1 MSLPSS
7 PAAPLAAT
15 PQRVPVPGPVP
26 ATPFSGEH
34 VQEHSPASI
43 ARRYAPAAAAQ
54 PYDQHAYEPVPG
66 FPDRPPSA
74 PLFLPVVD
82 LDTGGA
88 VAVEVIAEGA
98 SPGAPGAAGP
108 ATRPG
113 TGPGT
118 GMVNGP
124 ATGTVNATVNGVLA
138 AAREEALLPLVL
150 PISAAAVAGG
160 SAGLAPLHEAIRMCN
175 RRPREV
181 ILVIEGEPA
190 LVERMALLSAIDGLR
205 AVGYLIAFGGLGAA
219 ALPLDLLADAS
230 PYVIALSA
238 DLVARGPRDHRRG
251 ALAESLVRL
260 ARGVGAHVL
269 APGVRDETQLAA
281 VRGWGIRLAQG
292 PLLAPF
298 DWRPSHGYN
307 RVHVPLPVTEATTPT
322 ATLGPRVQEILLP
335 AVTLPAE
342 STAEEVVAVL
352 SAEPS
357 ITSVILVDE
366 YQRPLGSIDRSR
378 FLLFMA
384 GAYGHAL
391 HARKPAGR
399 LADPAKIV
407 AKTTPVIAA
416 MQVAGRDNARVYDDL
431 VVVDEVGR
439 CMGVVRVGDL
449 LRHAADLRAAR

>member
-1 MSLPSS
+1 MSLPSPS
-7 PAAPLAAT
+7 AAPHAAT
-15 PQRVPVPGPVP
+15 PQHVPAPGPAP
-26 ATPFSGEH
+26 ATPFPPDTAWEH
-34 VQEHSPASI
+34 GPANTAWEHAPANMV
-43 ARRYAPAAAAQ
+43 RRYTPAAAAQ
-54 PYDQHAYEPVPG
+54 PYDQRAYTPAPG
-66 FPDRPPSA
+66 FPGPAA

-88 VAVEVIAEGA
+88 VAIEVISEGA
-98 SPGAPGAAGP
+98 SSG
-108 ATRPG
+108 
-113 TGPGT
+113 GPG
-118 GMVNGP
+118 V
-124 ATGTVNATVNGVLA
+124 TGTVNSVLA

-160 SAGLAPLHEAIRMCN
+160 SAGLAPLHEAMRVCN

-181 ILVIEGEPA
+181 ILVIEGDFA
-190 LVERMALLSAIDGLR
+190 SVERTALLSGIDGLR
-205 AVGYLIAFGGLGAA
+205 AVGYLIAFGGIGTA

-238 DLVARGPRDHRRG
+238 DLVVRGPRDPRRG

-269 APGVRDETQLAA
+269 APGVRDEAQLAA

-292 PLLAPF
+292 PLLAPS
-298 DWRPSHGYN
+298 DWRPTHGYN
-307 RVHVPLPVTEATTPT
+307 RVHVPLPVPEA
-322 ATLGPRVQEILLP
+322 AAVNAALGPRVQEFLLP

-366 YQRPLGSIDRSR
+366 YQRPQGSIDRSR

-391 HARKPAGR
+391 HAKKRAGR
-399 LADPAKIV
+399 LADTAKIV
-407 AKTTPVIAA
+407 AKTTPVVAA

-449 LRHAADLRAAR
+449 LRHAADLQPQPAR

>member
-1 MSLPSS
+1 MSQNSIVSLPVH
-7 PAAPLAAT
+7 PAAPPAAT
-15 PQRVPVPGPVP
+15 SQRVPAPGAAP
-26 ATPFSGEH
+26 ATPFPPDSGWEH
-34 VQEHSPASI
+34 PTADVAREHDPATMV
-43 ARRYAPAAAAQ
+43 RRYTPAAPAQ
-54 PYDQHAYEPVPG
+54 PYDQRAHA
-66 FPDRPPSA
+66 PSA
-74 PLFLPVVD
+74 SGLPGPAAPVFLPVVD

-88 VAVEVIAEGA
+88 VAVEVISEGA
-98 SPGAPGAAGP
+98 SYG
-108 ATRPG
+108 
-113 TGPGT
+113 GPG
-118 GMVNGP
+118 M
-124 ATGTVNATVNGVLA
+124 ASTVNGLLA

-160 SAGLAPLHEAIRMCN
+160 SAGLASLHEAMRVCN

-181 ILVIEGEPA
+181 ILVIEGGSA
-190 LVERMALLSAIDGLR
+190 SVERTALLSGIDGLR
-205 AVGYLIAFGGLGAA
+205 AVGYLIAFGGIGTA

-230 PYVIALSA
+230 PYMIALSP
-238 DLVARGPRDHRRG
+238 DVVARGPRDPRRG

-307 RVHVPLPVTEATTPT
+307 RVHVPLPVPEATAAT
-322 ATLGPRVQEILLP
+322 ASLGPRVQELLLP

-366 YQRPLGSIDRSR
+366 YQRPQGSIDRSR

-391 HARKPAGR
+391 HAKKAAGR
-399 LADPAKIV
+399 LADTAKIV

-416 MQVAGRDNARVYDDL
+416 MQVAGRDNTRVYDDL

-449 LRHAADLRAAR
+449 LRHAADLQSRSAR